1 MGPHLFSI
9 LEMDRDILSSEII
22 NDASTALAE
31 RQEAMNAEEKEA
43 ETKLLL
49 DFLLRMQQ
57 KKQSLVS
64 KLEEE
69 ISCLTSDIMEVKRRQ
84 SHLHKSGIPFVDQNT
99 LSKLPHDKIYTEGQW
114 KSKKLPSE
122 MYKHEGDVAA
132 DGDVA
137 VESLEVQKFGVSDNI
152 QRQEQICA
160 KSARLMSN
168 FDKFE
173 KAYFAMRSKVQNEVS
188 GCHSTQEASSTSRS

>member
-1 MGPHLFSI
+1 MEKNWVSSSVGPHLFSI

-57 KKQSLVS
+57 QKQILVS

-69 ISCLTSDIMEVKRRQ
+69 ISCLCQ
-84 SHLHKSGIPFVDQNT
+84 SV
-99 LSKLPHDKIYTEGQW
+99 
-114 KSKKLPSE
+114 
-122 MYKHEGDVAA
+122 
-132 DGDVA
+132 
-137 VESLEVQKFGVSDNI
+137 SL
-152 QRQEQICA
+152 
-160 KSARLMSN
+160 
-168 FDKFE
+168 
-173 KAYFAMRSKVQNEVS
+173 
-188 GCHSTQEASSTSRS
+188 